1 MMRVA
6 SRSERPGEPEPTPF
20 DEVFRRQGQASTLL
34 ERAVEAVDFQA
45 VGMQLRECLI
55 SLIAA
60 IRRRVEVSG
69 AEDHPK
75 DADVVEWNALLLN
88 KLCPGQKNEEL
99 RKYLKA
105 VTEKAWP
112 LVDWLTHNASKTAAF
127 IAADAVDAIVKHYV
141 RLLSRERADR
151 TDQSPRC
158 ASRNARTFFDIAI
171 ESDGAY
177 FEACAEC
184 GWDSHPGYP
193 SENDDENNGDP
204 VR

>member
-60 IRRRVEVSG
+60 IRRRAEVSG

-75 DADVVEWNALLLN
+75 DADFVEWNALLLN

-112 LVDWLTHNASKTAAF
+112 LVNWLTHNATR
-127 IAADAVDAIVKHYV
+127 
-141 RLLSRERADR
+141 RL
-151 TDQSPRC
+151 
-158 ASRNARTFFDIAI
+158 
-171 ESDGAY
+171 
-177 FEACAEC
+177 
-184 GWDSHPGYP
+184 P
-193 SENDDENNGDP
+193 SSL
-204 VR
+204 RMRSTQL